1 MVQLNTN
8 KNNHGNILKPSSI
21 LKIQEFTMVCLSPH
35 WSKKKKK
42 EKKMHRSCLED
53 PGEQLTILK
62 TGKQRKSIKHL
73 ASLLYN
79 LLFQSSSGLE
89 EVSLYRVNFS

>member
-42 EKKMHRSCLED
+42 
-53 PGEQLTILK
+53 
-62 TGKQRKSIKHL
+62 RKENAQVMFGGPWGATH
-73 ASLLYN
+73 YFEN
-79 LLFQSSSGLE
+79 W
-89 EVSLYRVNFS
+89 

>member
-8 KNNHGNILKPSSI
+8 KNNRANILKPSSI

-42 EKKMHRSCLED
+42 EKKNALVMFGG
-53 PGEQLTILK
+53 P
-62 TGKQRKSIKHL
+62 
-73 ASLLYN
+73 
-79 LLFQSSSGLE
+79 
-89 EVSLYRVNFS
+89 